1 MTLSKEV
8 YTSHF
13 SSRYEPPL
21 RAAHYFEIISWN
33 SQLFLPDF
41 SIWLLPVRI
50 LLDNNLLSVNSEK
63 TLWMQCKPCFS
74 ASIMTLQERILV
86 WKGGQ
91 NYRLVHYYIGNAPL
105 IFITFSNITN
115 KTIFLSKSFISLI
128 HVCLCFITAFS
139 DSKLDRVWS
148 VQKKSRK
155 TVFLTKSRVVLAK
168 SKAPNI
174 WISYPP

>member
-41 SIWLLPVRI
+41 SIWLLSVRI
-50 LLDNNLLSVNSEK
+50 LLGNNLLSVNSEK

-91 NYRLVHYYIGNAPL
+91 NYWLVHYYIGNAPL

-115 KTIFLSKSFISLI
+115 KTIFYQSHLFLLYTFVYVLLLPFLIQNLSFNDFLIILLHDLLLLSLWK
-128 HVCLCFITAFS
+128 VIT
-139 DSKLDRVWS
+139 
-148 VQKKSRK
+148 
-155 TVFLTKSRVVLAK
+155 VLFQI
-168 SKAPNI
+168 KA
-174 WISYPP
+174 S